1 MVNQEMIL
9 THAITYWTKLSKSE
23 EPIHRDKIF
32 DGAISFE
39 GHNMYPLYKDLY
51 HFESQQQ
58 TI

>member
-1 MVNQEMIL
+1 MVNQEIIL

-51 HFESQQQ
+51 HFES
-58 TI
+58 